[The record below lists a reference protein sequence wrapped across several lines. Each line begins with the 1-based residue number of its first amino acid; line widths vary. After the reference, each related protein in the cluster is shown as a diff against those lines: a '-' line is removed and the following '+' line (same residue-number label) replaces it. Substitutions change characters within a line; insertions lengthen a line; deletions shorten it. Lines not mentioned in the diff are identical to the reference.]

1 MDTRLGLTA
10 MARFGKIL
18 ILLLLL
24 LGGPSLVWAE
34 ETDAPPK
41 KKIEF
46 PSPDGKFAFRYSGDK
61 SEDEV
66 QTYDLIDKSSR
77 KVVTKV
83 AESDPD
89 GGPSMRFTM
98 EKVLWRAD
106 SKAFAVIAFLWKRG
120 SALIVFERDGST
132 FREIELPDLSIDIP
146 DKARK
151 GKDFPHVVELNSAE
165 AKRWQKDGSLVVDI
179 ETIQDGGGDGA
190 TITANRTV
198 VLGFD
203 HSGKATILKST
214 VKFAVKNE

>member
-1 MDTRLGLTA
+1 M
-10 MARFGKIL
+10 MQFGRIL
-18 ILLLLL
+18 IVLLALVSPHLLR
-24 LGGPSLVWAE
+24 AE
-34 ETDAPPK
+34 ETDDAPK

-46 PSPDGKFAFRYSGDK
+46 PSPDGRFAFRYSGSK

-66 QTYDLIDKSSR
+66 QTYDLIDKASG

-106 SKAFAVIAFLWKRG
+106 SKAFALNAFLWKRG

-132 FREIELPDLSIDIP
+132 FREIELPDLSIEIP
-146 DKARK
+146 EKAKK
-151 GKDFPHVVELNSAE
+151 GKDFPHIVELDSQS
-165 AKRWQKDGSLVVDI
+165 AKRWQSDGSLVVEI
-179 ETIQDGGGDGA
+179 ETIVDGEGP
-190 TITANRTV
+190 TLTANRTV

-203 HSGKATILKST
+203 HSAKAKILKST
-214 VKFAVKNE
+214 VKFATEKE

>member
-1 MDTRLGLTA
+1 MQ
-10 MARFGKIL
+10 FGRIL
-18 ILLLLL
+18 IVLLALVSPNLLR
-24 LGGPSLVWAE
+24 AE

-66 QTYDLIDKSSR
+66 QTYDLIDKASR

-120 SALIVFERDGST
+120 SALIVFERDGSA
-132 FREIELPDLSIDIP
+132 FREIELPDLSIEIP
-146 DKARK
+146 EKAKK
-151 GKDFPHVVELNSAE
+151 GKDFPHIVELDSAK
-165 AKRWQKDGSLVVDI
+165 AKRWQSDGSLLVEI
-179 ETIQDGGGDGA
+179 ETIVDGEGP
-190 TITANRTV
+190 TLTANRTV

-203 HSGKATILKST
+203 HSAKAKILKST
-214 VKFAVKNE
+214 VKFAIEKE